1 MDALTVPFAR
11 PKAVLAVL
19 GSVGILAIGALAF
32 SRERYVVGIVLLYF
46 MQPLAFHIN
55 RLLSARTEALVI
67 DQAGL
72 TDYTPLLGVGFISWS
87 EVQDVELM
95 KRGVTSFLNV
105 KVHNASGLLGRVS
118 FLKRLNAWFSSL
130 LGFSP
135 ILINLAQ
142 TYGDPQQIMEKVRE
156 ARAAL

>member
-11 PKAVLAVL
+11 PKAVLAVMA
-19 GSVGILAIGALAF
+19 SVGVLAIGAWAF
-32 SRERYVVGIVLLYF
+32 SRERYVVGIALLYF
-46 MQPLAFHIN
+46 MLPLAFHIN

-67 DQAGL
+67 DKSGL

-87 EVQDVELM
+87 EVQDVELR
-95 KRGVTSFLNV
+95 KRGITSFLNV
-105 KVHNASGLLGRVS
+105 KVHNASGLLGRVG